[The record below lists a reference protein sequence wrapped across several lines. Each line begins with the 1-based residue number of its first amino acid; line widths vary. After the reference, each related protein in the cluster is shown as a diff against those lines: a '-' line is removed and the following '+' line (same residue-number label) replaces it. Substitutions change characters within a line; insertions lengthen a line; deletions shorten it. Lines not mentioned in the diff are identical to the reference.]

1 MYTSFV
7 AVGDSF
13 TEGLDDL
20 QPDGTYRGWAD
31 LVAARLATRDP
42 GLRYANLAVRGRR
55 LERIRDEQ
63 VPQAVAMRPDLITLA
78 AGGNDI
84 LGFRVDV
91 PSLTESFHHM
101 VADLTGT
108 GATVVVFAGFDP
120 RGRLP
125 LSRVLAARAAAYNAA
140 VVGSARALGAHVV
153 DLWHLVE
160 LYQDDMWAPDRLHL
174 SSSGHLLVADAVLG
188 VLGFEG
194 EHATAAS
201 GAVTDAARRR
211 WLAARRDDAAW
222 ARTYLAPW
230 VGRKIRGRS
239 TGDLVEP
246 KRPELT
252 QLAEQ
257 SEPSGLSPRRI
268 DLREAEHHAA
278 RHRS

>member
-1 MYTSFV
+1 VYASFV

-31 LVAARLATRDP
+31 LVAARLAARDP

-63 VPQAVAMRPDLITLA
+63 VPRAVAMRPDLITLA

-101 VADLTGT
+101 VVDLTRT

-174 SSSGHLLVADAVLG
+174 SSRGHLLVADAVLG

-201 GAVTDAARRR
+201 GALTDAARRR

-252 QLAEQ
+252 LLAER

-268 DLREAEHHAA
+268 DLREMDHHAA
-278 RHRS
+278 TDRS

>member
-1 MYTSFV
+1 VYARFV

-31 LVAARLATRDP
+31 LVAAELASRQP

-55 LERIRDEQ
+55 LARIREEQ
-63 VPQAVAMRPDLITLA
+63 VAHAVAMQPDLVTLA

-84 LGFRVDV
+84 IGFRVDV
-91 PSLTESFHHM
+91 PSLTKAFHAM
-101 VADLTGT
+101 VADLTAT

-125 LSRVLAARAAAYNAA
+125 MSRVLAARAAAYNAA
-140 VVGSARALGAHVV
+140 VVDSARRLGAQVV

-174 SSSGHLLVADAVLG
+174 SSRGHLLVADAVLG
-188 VLGFEG
+188 VLGIEG
-194 EHATAAS
+194 VHATATS

-222 ARTYLAPW
+222 ARTYFAPW

-246 KRPELT
+246 KRPH
-252 QLAEQ
+252 LAEVTG
-257 SEPSGLSPRRI
+257 PALSSI
-268 DLREAEHHAA
+268 DLRSVDAGCPGC
-278 RHRS
+278 RGRS